1 MSDSLPTDHE
11 QLTSDSIAETTAPA
25 VVPESLPSDYS
36 SKDIRVLRGLEAV
49 RVRPGMYIG
58 DTDDGTGLH
67 HMVFEVVDNSI
78 AEALAG
84 HCDQIDIIIHED
96 EIFALLIEILHL
108 FFLNFN
114 IFKLFAAAE
123 CAVNN
128 RPFCERYRR
137 LNQNMGII

>member
-1 MSDSLPTDHE
+1 MSDSLPIDHE
-11 QLTSDSIAETTAPA
+11 QLIDDSATEAA
-25 VVPESLPSDYS
+25 VSTVVSEVLPSDYS

-78 AEALAG
+78 DEALAG

-96 EIFALLIEILHL
+96 ESVSVMDNVRGVPVDIHPEEGVSAAQVIMTVLHAGL
-108 FFLNFN
+108 S
-114 IFKLFAAAE
+114 
-123 CAVNN
+123 
-128 RPFCERYRR
+128 
-137 LNQNMGII
+137 